1 MNTPMSITIT
11 HDEENETVTILV
23 ANRFGSKQIEVSEHG
38 PIYELLQAF
47 LESIYE
53 HEAEPTSGIE
63 GITAHRLMS
72 RHSVIEE
79 MGREEGRG

>member
-1 MNTPMSITIT
+1 MNTPMSITIA

-23 ANRFGSKQIEVSEHG
+23 ANRFGSKQVEVPEHG
-38 PIYELLQAF
+38 PVYNSLQAF

-53 HEAEPTSGIE
+53 HETEPTSGIE

-72 RHSVIEE
+72 RHGAIEE
-79 MGREEGRG
+79 MSEEGRG